1 MGMPMDSGR
10 FSALLLMLVMGFVL
24 VRCGRSE
31 SCEGA
36 GPKLAPLQPNRSSE
50 LAEAMRQLD
59 AELVSFREDHL
70 AGDGLDGK
78 AFTEYDLNALAPT
91 DSSMFVD
98 GYKAFAMAFHAH
110 ISAFNANPGAETY
123 MGVVNGC
130 TSCHQKAC
138 PGPLERIAK
147 RELP

>member
-1 MGMPMDSGR
+1 MGVRKDARRGA
-10 FSALLLMLVMGFVL
+10 ALLLMVALAFGL
-24 VRCGRSE
+24 AQCGE
-31 SCEGA
+31 GASCEGG
-36 GPKLAPLQPNRSSE
+36 GPNLAPLQPNRSSE

-70 AGDGLDGK
+70 AGDGWEGK

-110 ISAFNANPGAETY
+110 VAAFNVNPGADTY